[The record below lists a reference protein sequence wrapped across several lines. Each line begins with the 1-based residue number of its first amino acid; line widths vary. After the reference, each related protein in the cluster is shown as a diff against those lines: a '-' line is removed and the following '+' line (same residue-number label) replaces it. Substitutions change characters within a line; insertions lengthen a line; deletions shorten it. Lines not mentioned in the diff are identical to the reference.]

1 MRISRTFSI
10 VLVAV
15 VMLAVTGPAAQ
26 ARPAQKPRADVRAV
40 DAGWVA
46 AAAVW
51 LGQFFGIEA
60 PPLSRA
66 TAKTFT
72 LTPISGVGG
81 IDGGGLT
88 PNTGSCIDPLGHP
101 RPCTGEF

>member
-1 MRISRTFSI
+1 MRISRTFTI

-26 ARPAQKPRADVRAV
+26 ARPVQKPRADVRAV
-40 DAGWVA
+40 DAGWVVS
-46 AAAVW
+46 AAVW

-66 TAKTFT
+66 TAKSGSLST
-72 LTPISGVGG
+72 SGGVGG
-81 IDGGGLT
+81 LGGAT
-88 PNTGSCIDPLGHP
+88 PMTGSCIDPLGHP
-101 RPCTGEF
+101 RPCAGDF